1 MKNLL
6 KLIIIFSIFS
16 TPVQAA
22 CDFLI
27 DIGDSG
33 KKVFDKFDKPLPGY
47 KGQYYLPVPSP
58 ELCPNDNLN
67 DDIAVEYVFLGETED
82 AAKLAAIRMIVMNDG
97 KNTENNK
104 LTLMRYV
111 KKVYGDFDTG
121 QNPQIFDSFKIWEK
135 SNNDVIVYKRML
147 GEEELFEEE
156 LMITTVE
163 YDEKLGKFYYDL
175 EVELEKMEQQQ

>member
-1 MKNLL
+1 MKNLI
-6 KLIIIFSIFS
+6 KFIIFFSILS
-16 TPVQAA
+16 TPLQAA

-33 KKVFDKFDKPLPGY
+33 KKVFDKFDMPLPGY

-67 DDIAVEYVFLGETED
+67 NDIAVEYVFLGETED

-156 LMITTVE
+156 LMITTC
-163 YDEKLGKFYYDL
+163 LL
-175 EVELEKMEQQQ
+175 

>member
-1 MKNLL
+1 MKNLI
-6 KLIIIFSIFS
+6 KFIIIFSIFS
-16 TPVQAA
+16 SPVQAA

-33 KKVFDKFDKPLPGY
+33 KKIFDKFGPPLPGF
-47 KGQYYLPVPSP
+47 KGQFYMPVPSP

-67 DDIAVEYVFLGETED
+67 NDIAVEYVFLGETED

-147 GEEELFEEE
+147 GEEELF
-156 LMITTVE
+156 
-163 YDEKLGKFYYDL
+163 
-175 EVELEKMEQQQ
+175 

>member
-1 MKNLL
+1 MKNLI
-6 KLIIIFSIFS
+6 KFIIIFSILS
-16 TPVQAA
+16 TPIQAA

-27 DIGDSG
+27 DIGDNG
-33 KKVFDKFDKPLPGY
+33 KKVFDKFDMPLPGY
-47 KGQYYLPVPSP
+47 KGQYYLPIPSP

-135 SNNDVIVYKRML
+135 SNNAVSYTHLRAH
-147 GEEELFEEE
+147 E
-156 LMITTVE
+156 T
-163 YDEKLGKFYYDL
+163 
-175 EVELEKMEQQQ
+175 

>member
-1 MKNLL
+1 MKNLF
-6 KLIIIFSIFS
+6 KLIIVFLIFSS
-16 TPVQAA
+16 PVQAA

-33 KKVFDKFDKPLPGY
+33 KKVFDKFDMPLPGY

-67 DDIAVEYVFLGETED
+67 NDIAVEYVFLGETED

-104 LTLMRYV
+104 LT
-111 KKVYGDFDTG
+111 
-121 QNPQIFDSFKIWEK
+121 
-135 SNNDVIVYKRML
+135 
-147 GEEELFEEE
+147 
-156 LMITTVE
+156 
-163 YDEKLGKFYYDL
+163 
-175 EVELEKMEQQQ
+175 

>member
-1 MKNLL
+1 MKNLI
-6 KLIIIFSIFS
+6 KFIIIFSILS

-33 KKVFDKFDKPLPGY
+33 KKIFDKFGPPLPGF
-47 KGQYYLPVPSP
+47 KGQFYMPVQSP

-156 LMITTVE
+156 LMITTVAVS
-163 YDEKLGKFYYDL
+163 YTHLTLPTKRI
-175 EVELEKMEQQQ
+175 V

>member
-1 MKNLL
+1 M
-6 KLIIIFSIFS
+6 S

-33 KKVFDKFDKPLPGY
+33 KKIFDKFGQPLPGF
-47 KGQYYLPVPSP
+47 KGQFYMPVPSP

-67 DDIAVEYVFLGETED
+67 NDIAIEYVFLGETED

-121 QNPQIFDSFKIWEK
+121 QNPQIFDSFKIREK
-135 SNNDVIVYKRML
+135 SNNDVILNKRLL
-147 GEEELFEEE
+147 GEQALFEEE
-156 LMITTVE
+156 
-163 YDEKLGKFYYDL
+163 
-175 EVELEKMEQQQ
+175 

>member
-1 MKNLL
+1 MKNLI
-6 KLIIIFSIFS
+6 KFIIIFSILS

-33 KKVFDKFDKPLPGY
+33 KKVFDKFDMPLPGY

-67 DDIAVEYVFLGETED
+67 NDIAVEYVFLGETED

-135 SNNDVIVYKRML
+135 SNNLSLIH
-147 GEEELFEEE
+147 
-156 LMITTVE
+156 I
-163 YDEKLGKFYYDL
+163 
-175 EVELEKMEQQQ
+175 

>member
-1 MKNLL
+1 MKNLI
-6 KLIIIFSIFS
+6 KFIIVFLIFSS
-16 TPVQAA
+16 PVQAA

-33 KKVFDKFDKPLPGY
+33 KKVFDKFDMPLPGY
-47 KGQYYLPVPSP
+47 KGQYYLPIPSP

-67 DDIAVEYVFLGETED
+67 NDIAVEYVFLGETED

-111 KKVYGDFDTG
+111 KKV
-121 QNPQIFDSFKIWEK
+121 K
-135 SNNDVIVYKRML
+135 VIMMSLYIKECLVKKNFL
-147 GEEELFEEE
+147 
-156 LMITTVE
+156 
-163 YDEKLGKFYYDL
+163 KKN
-175 EVELEKMEQQQ
+175 

>member
-1 MKNLL
+1 MKNLI
-6 KLIIIFSIFS
+6 KFIIIFSILS

-33 KKVFDKFDKPLPGY
+33 KKVFDKFDMPLPGY
-47 KGQYYLPVPSP
+47 KGQYYLPIPSP

-67 DDIAVEYVFLGETED
+67 NDIAVEYVFLGETED

-147 GEEELFEEE
+147 GEEAVSYTHLRAHE
-156 LMITTVE
+156 T
-163 YDEKLGKFYYDL
+163 
-175 EVELEKMEQQQ
+175 

>member
-1 MKNLL
+1 MKNLI
-6 KLIIIFSIFS
+6 KFIIIFSILS

-33 KKVFDKFDKPLPGY
+33 KKVFDKFDMPLPGY

-67 DDIAVEYVFLGETED
+67 NDIAVEYVFLGETED

-135 SNNDVIVYKRML
+135 SNNDVIVASIKRWCVL
-147 GEEELFEEE
+147 YYSLVFHKIELHV
-156 LMITTVE
+156 L
-163 YDEKLGKFYYDL
+163 
-175 EVELEKMEQQQ
+175 

>member
-1 MKNLL
+1 
-6 KLIIIFSIFS
+6 
-16 TPVQAA
+16 
-22 CDFLI
+22 
-27 DIGDSG
+27 
-33 KKVFDKFDKPLPGY
+33 
-47 KGQYYLPVPSP
+47 
-58 ELCPNDNLN
+58 
-67 DDIAVEYVFLGETED
+67 
-82 AAKLAAIRMIVMNDG
+82 MIVMNDG

-104 LTLMRYV
+104 LTLMKYV

-135 SNNDVIVYKRML
+135 SNKDVIVYKRML

-175 EVELEKMEQQQ
+175 EVELEKMEQEQ

>member
-1 MKNLL
+1 MKNLI

-16 TPVQAA
+16 SPVQAA

-33 KKVFDKFDKPLPGY
+33 KKIFDKFGQPLPGF
-47 KGQYYLPVPSP
+47 KGQFYMPVPSP

-67 DDIAVEYVFLGETED
+67 NDIAVEYVFLGETED

-163 YDEKLGKFYYDL
+163 SVSYTHLTL
-175 EVELEKMEQQQ
+175 PTNREV

>member
-1 MKNLL
+1 MKNLF
-6 KLIIIFSIFS
+6 KLIIIFLIFS

-33 KKVFDKFDKPLPGY
+33 KKIFDKFGQPLPGF
-47 KGQYYLPVPSP
+47 KGQFYMPVPSP

-135 SNNDVIVYKRML
+135 SNKDVIVYKRML

-163 YDEKLGKFYYDL
+163 YDEKLGNFYYDL
-175 EVELEKMEQQQ
+175 EVELEKMEQEQ

>member
-1 MKNLL
+1 MKNLI
-6 KLIIIFSIFS
+6 KFIIIFSILS

-33 KKVFDKFDKPLPGY
+33 KKVFDKFNMPLPGY
-47 KGQYYLPVPSP
+47 EGQYYLPVPSP

-82 AAKLAAIRMIVMNDG
+82 TAKLAAIRMIVMNDG

-121 QNPQIFDSFKIWEK
+121 ADPKIYNHFYSWQKKKKYIIYRRLKTEENLWVEDLTISNSKYTQILNSLINDDGNEPMSFEAQN
-135 SNNDVIVYKRML
+135 
-147 GEEELFEEE
+147 
-156 LMITTVE
+156 
-163 YDEKLGKFYYDL
+163 
-175 EVELEKMEQQQ
+175 

>member
-1 MKNLL
+1 MKNLI
-6 KLIIIFSIFS
+6 KFIIIFSIFS
-16 TPVQAA
+16 SPVQAA

-33 KKVFDKFDKPLPGY
+33 KKIFDKFGQPLPGF
-47 KGQYYLPVPSP
+47 KGQFYMPVPSP

-67 DDIAVEYVFLGETED
+67 NDIAVEYVFLGETED

-147 GEEELFEEE
+147 CEE
-156 LMITTVE
+156 
-163 YDEKLGKFYYDL
+163 
-175 EVELEKMEQQQ
+175 

>member
-1 MKNLL
+1 MKNLI
-6 KLIIIFSIFS
+6 KFIIIFSILS

-33 KKVFDKFDKPLPGY
+33 KKVFDKFDMPLPGY

-67 DDIAVEYVFLGETED
+67 NDIAVEYVFLGETED

-121 QNPQIFDSFKIWEK
+121 KIHK
-135 SNNDVIVYKRML
+135 FLIVSKFGRKVIMMSLYIKECLVKKNFL
-147 GEEELFEEE
+147 
-156 LMITTVE
+156 
-163 YDEKLGKFYYDL
+163 KKN
-175 EVELEKMEQQQ
+175 

>member
-1 MKNLL
+1 MKNLI
-6 KLIIIFSIFS
+6 KFIIIFSILS

-33 KKVFDKFDKPLPGY
+33 KKVFDKFDMPLPGY
-47 KGQYYLPVPSP
+47 KGQYYLPIPSP

-67 DDIAVEYVFLGETED
+67 NDIAVEYVFLGETED

-156 LMITTVE
+156 LLSLIHI
-163 YDEKLGKFYYDL
+163 
-175 EVELEKMEQQQ
+175 

>member
-1 MKNLL
+1 MKNLI
-6 KLIIIFSIFS
+6 KFIIIFSILS

-33 KKVFDKFDKPLPGY
+33 KKVFDKFDMPLPGY
-47 KGQYYLPVPSP
+47 KGQYYLPIPSP

-67 DDIAVEYVFLGETED
+67 NDIAVEYVFLGETED

-147 GEEELFEEE
+147 GEE
-156 LMITTVE
+156 
-163 YDEKLGKFYYDL
+163 
-175 EVELEKMEQQQ
+175 

>member
-1 MKNLL
+1 MKNLF
-6 KLIIIFSIFS
+6 KLIIVFLIFSS
-16 TPVQAA
+16 PVQAA

-33 KKVFDKFDKPLPGY
+33 KKVFDKFNMPLPGY
-47 KGQYYLPVPSP
+47 EGQYYLPVPSP

-82 AAKLAAIRMIVMNDG
+82 TAKLAAIRIIVMNDG

-121 QNPQIFDSFKIWEK
+121 QNPQIFDSFKIWAC
-135 SNNDVIVYKRML
+135 
-147 GEEELFEEE
+147 
-156 LMITTVE
+156 
-163 YDEKLGKFYYDL
+163 DL
-175 EVELEKMEQQQ
+175 

>member
-1 MKNLL
+1 MKNLIKFIL
-6 KLIIIFSIFS
+6 IFSIFS

-33 KKVFDKFDKPLPGY
+33 KKVFDKFDMPLPGY

-67 DDIAVEYVFLGETED
+67 NDIAVEYVFLGETED

-147 GEEELFEEE
+147 GEEEL
-156 LMITTVE
+156 L
-163 YDEKLGKFYYDL
+163 KKN
-175 EVELEKMEQQQ
+175 